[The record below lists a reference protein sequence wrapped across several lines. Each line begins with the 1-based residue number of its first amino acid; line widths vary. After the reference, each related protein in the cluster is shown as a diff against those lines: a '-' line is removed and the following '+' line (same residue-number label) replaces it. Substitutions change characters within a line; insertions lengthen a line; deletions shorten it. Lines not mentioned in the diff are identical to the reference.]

1 MKTIYLLTF
10 EIGCVPNSISHR
22 LNLSFDV
29 FTVDRQTLAVDSD
42 LEDICR
48 DFAVIVDTEVL
59 ELERWI
65 KRAAKE
71 SAANFINELEKND
84 K

>member
-1 MKTIYLLTF
+1 M
-10 EIGCVPNSISHR
+10 
-22 LNLSFDV
+22 
-29 FTVDRQTLAVDSD
+29 RQQLAYDTD
-42 LEDICR
+42 LEARCH

>member
-1 MKTIYLLTF
+1 M
-10 EIGCVPNSISHR
+10 
-22 LNLSFDV
+22 
-29 FTVDRQTLAVDSD
+29 RQQLAYDTD
-42 LEDICR
+42 LEAMCH

-71 SAANFINELEKND
+71 SAANFINELEKKISKPAHTCHQPMANAGAD
-84 K
+84 AYQHLLSVHYQHHP